1 MKRILK
7 SPAVQWFL
15 SLLMSLWLRFVY
27 ATCSKH
33 VEMHENARPYM
44 SGERQAIFCFWHG
57 RMILNPFKK
66 PPKRNMRVL
75 ISHHRDGALITA
87 ILKWFGIGTVR
98 GSSRKGG
105 DAAIR
110 ELLTAIENGD
120 NISITPDGPKGPA
133 FIAQH
138 GAAYVAQRTQLP
150 LIPVSFGASRAKQFR
165 SWDKFLLPTPFAK
178 IVYVIGTPIHVS
190 ENDVV
195 ETASTTLSDMMND
208 VMREADRLAA

>member
-1 MKRILK
+1 MKRVLK
-7 SPAVQWFL
+7 SPAVQWLL

-27 ATCSKH
+27 ATSSKR
-33 VEMHENARPYM
+33 VEMPENARPYM
-44 SGERQAIFCFWHG
+44 NGEKQAIFCFWHG
-57 RMILNPFKK
+57 RMILHPFKK
-66 PPKRNMRVL
+66 PPGRNMRVL

-87 ILKWFGIGTVR
+87 VLKWFGIGTVR

-110 ELLTAIENGD
+110 ELLAVIANGD

-150 LIPVSFGASRAKQFR
+150 LVPISFGTSRGKHFR
-165 SWDKFLLPTPFAK
+165 SWDKFLLPKPFSR
-178 IVYVIGTPIHVS
+178 VVFVVGEPIHVT
-190 ENDVV
+190 EQDKV
-195 ETASTTLSDMMND
+195 EKTSDTLSNVMNGA
-208 VMREADRLAA
+208 MREADRLTA